1 MLEYL
6 SPQQPPHNTASRNDE
21 PSVEHDQERLHQVNL
36 PSKARGVVDARVG
49 RIRYGL
55 AEEGAERRPAVLGL
69 ENEQLLPRHGRDDL
83 LRRRVNNEL
92 NFPPNFEELVLGCID
107 ADFCK

>member
-1 MLEYL
+1 M
-6 SPQQPPHNTASRNDE
+6 NNDVDSR
-21 PSVEHDQERLHQVNL
+21 VWLLGHGH
-36 PSKARGVVDARVG
+36 
-49 RIRYGL
+49 
-55 AEEGAERRPAVLGL
+55 AEESAERRPAVLGL

-92 NFPPNFEELVLGCID
+92 NFPPNFEELVLGRID